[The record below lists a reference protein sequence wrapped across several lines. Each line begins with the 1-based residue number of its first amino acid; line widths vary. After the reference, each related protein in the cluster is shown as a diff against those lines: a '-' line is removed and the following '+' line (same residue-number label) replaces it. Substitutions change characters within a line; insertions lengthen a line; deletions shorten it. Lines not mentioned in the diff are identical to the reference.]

1 MLAGNPNQK
10 TPNGIFVY
18 ECHPNADGSGAIAG
32 DSFNFDDLCAFGVK
46 FDLTFPSCWDG
57 INLYK
62 NDNSHVNYPTNS
74 IRDGPCPATHPIR
87 LPSILLEYTYHPE
100 SFPAITKGQKLKG
113 RLAWANGDTT
123 GYGLHAD
130 FLNGW
135 DTAILTKA
143 LNDPGC
149 VNIGYSIE
157 IQKCPV
163 LSPYFNTATAQAC
176 KPARG
181 QLQEPYAQGDGNVLP
196 RLPGCNLLWGS
207 SGPKPTCDPP
217 VAGLDVSA
225 FTTTDG
231 PYVLAVSEQRNV
243 TVSQDKGWHNIGCY
257 MGTSAVQPLGPG
269 ITYTD
274 PSMTP
279 ERCQQSCAK
288 NSYTYSALSVVGGF
302 TCTCSNTFNSGSA
315 PVYSGCD
322 TACPIGSSTC
332 GGQYKQ
338 DIFYQ
343 AAQWVGQDPKAYDLG
358 CYALPQ
364 DWQNTGLVKASTYSF
379 TSNSLTREVCAQ
391 ACVQKGAKWAAERDT
406 SCYCGT
412 NFDMASGM
420 FGGQSLPDSQCS
432 TPCAGNPANS
442 TTPQYCGAPYTLSLY
457 NSSAAIY
464 GAAQAIAA
472 HPSGWQG
479 CFGSALIA
487 NKVAYS
493 NYTIYPAVLTVASC
507 QSTCAYFGYQYAAL
521 WAGASCNCGNQ
532 LVTTGRQPDTY
543 CNSPCKTTP
552 NVTCGG
558 GGSIDVYAVNSTQAP
573 DTSALKAQGWL
584 GCYANPSSGTA
595 LSDYSFMDNAMTPQL
610 CQTGCRQVGDYKLS
624 GVQGSVCNCGNINKG
639 VVQPPSSCQTN
650 CPGTGA
656 AGQSCGGTY
665 ASSIYNT
672 TTANST
678 STVVVSGKGSGWTG
692 CYKEAVGTRA
702 LSAYTYSLNA
712 MTTTLCKKACSL
724 RGYSVA
730 GLEYAVQ

>member
-1 MLAGNPNQK
+1 ML
-10 TPNGIFVY
+10 
-18 ECHPNADGSGAIAG
+18 
-32 DSFNFDDLCAFGVK
+32 DL
-46 FDLTFPSCWDG
+46 
-57 INLYK
+57 
-62 NDNSHVNYPTNS
+62 
-74 IRDGPCPATHPIR
+74 
-87 LPSILLEYTYHPE
+87 
-100 SFPAITKGQKLKG
+100 
-113 RLAWANGDTT
+113 
-123 GYGLHAD
+123 
-130 FLNGW
+130 
-135 DTAILTKA
+135 
-143 LNDPGC
+143 
-149 VNIGYSIE
+149 
-157 IQKCPV
+157 
-163 LSPYFNTATAQAC
+163 
-176 KPARG
+176 
-181 QLQEPYAQGDGNVLP
+181 
-196 RLPGCNLLWGS
+196 
-207 SGPKPTCDPP
+207 
-217 VAGLDVSA
+217 
-225 FTTTDG
+225 
-231 PYVLAVSEQRNV
+231 
-243 TVSQDKGWHNIGCY
+243 
-257 MGTSAVQPLGPG
+257 
-269 ITYTD
+269 
-274 PSMTP
+274 
-279 ERCQQSCAK
+279 
-288 NSYTYSALSVVGGF
+288 
-302 TCTCSNTFNSGSA
+302 
-315 PVYSGCD
+315 
-322 TACPIGSSTC
+322 
-332 GGQYKQ
+332 GQYKQ

-420 FGGQSLPDSQCS
+420 FVPNDFCNRTCSGNSSETCGDYYRMNTFNLTNYPRTIAPSISTSAGYTGCFAEGNGRLALQGYAFSDNKLTPETCKSSCNQLGFSLAGARNGNQCYCDSVFQGGQSLPDSQCS

-507 QSTCAYFGYQYAAL
+507 QSTCAYFGYQYAAV

-656 AGQSCGGTY
+656 AGQFCGGTY

-712 MTTTLCKKACSL
+712 MTTTLCKKACNL